1 MSAAAAQELDNLLV
15 ASSCAND
22 MLVYNKESVCGVFTI
37 NVLGKI
43 VLFQHATVLIRSIFT
58 ARHTSVMFVVA
69 R

>member
-1 MSAAAAQELDNLLV
+1 MVAAAAQELTNLLL

-22 MLVYNKESVCGVFTI
+22 MLVYNKDSVRGVFTI
-37 NVLGKI
+37 NVIGKI
-43 VLFQHATVLIRSIFT
+43 VLFQHATVLIRIIFT